1 MDKYQEMLLELENQ
15 KEQIEKAKEQIK
27 NARRLTQRMTPK
39 CENCHHFVQHYGI
52 QHGSRQPEKHEI
64 IVFQKICSSH
74 CAFPRLKNRKPD
86 DVCSYFEPKEVKI
99 EDSRDIFIC
108 ICAGTK

>member
-52 QHGSRQPEKHEI
+52 QHGQTARKTRNNCVSKNPFWSLYFSEIEK
-64 IVFQKICSSH
+64 QKT
-74 CAFPRLKNRKPD
+74 R
-86 DVCSYFEPKEVKI
+86 
-99 EDSRDIFIC
+99 
-108 ICAGTK
+108 

>member
-39 CENCHHFVQHYGI
+39 CENCHHFKKSVL
-52 QHGSRQPEKHEI
+52 
-64 IVFQKICSSH
+64 VTVLF
-74 CAFPRLKNRKPD
+74 
-86 DVCSYFEPKEVKI
+86 
-99 EDSRDIFIC
+99 RD
-108 ICAGTK
+108 